1 MDLVTLALAKKFT
14 KDTADALGAVQGAPC
29 TIKSIVHRD
38 GVNIVTFRWTGTS
51 GEERETVMMVNDG
64 TPIYTWESGN
74 HYQYGDLCIYAS
86 CFYRCISENSDI
98 EFDDTKWN
106 EIGSPDGNY
115 DIVQSSDL
123 LPARFTAADRKL
135 YYSIEDN
142 AFWLWNGSAWQKTR
156 TGVGLNTTGTQYT
169 VDGQELTAG
178 EGAEIFNDYS
188 DNIAA
193 GRYSH
198 AEGSHTTA
206 SGIHS
211 HAEGRWSFASA
222 EASHAEGYHTA
233 ASGTGSHA

>member
-1 MDLVTLALAKKFT
+1 MLSRNEDILYAIINGEVYEKVPQSRMEALLLELKDVIEAGGGGSGGTTNYNLLVNK
-14 KDTADALGAVQGAPC
+14 P
-29 TIKSIVHRD
+29 SIN
-38 GVNIVTFRWTGTS
+38 GVILSGDKTTEELNI
-51 GEERETVMMVNDG
+51 
-64 TPIYTWESGN
+64 
-74 HYQYGDLCIYAS
+74 Q
-86 CFYRCISENSDI
+86 
-98 EFDDTKWN
+98 
-106 EIGSPDGNY
+106 
-115 DIVQSSDL
+115 
-123 LPARFTAADRKL
+123 
-135 YYSIEDN
+135 
-142 AFWLWNGSAWQKTR
+142 

-193 GRYSH
+193 GGYSH